1 MNESIG
7 IFNYSIET
15 TFFIYYIIIYIM
27 ADILKNIDVRIGTFL
42 KIGRAIGIPVKNDI
56 SKNPEW
62 KIDE

>member
-1 MNESIG
+1 
-7 IFNYSIET
+7 
-15 TFFIYYIIIYIM
+15 M
-27 ADILKNIDVRIGTFL
+27 ADILKNIDIRIGTFL